1 METYQSDVVA
11 EVYDL
16 LSPYPIALQL
26 PHVKL
31 LDPSGR
37 LLCTVMSVR
46 LSFARVWFCNVL
58 ADFAARKA
66 AKFSLL
72 ERVEIRDN
80 GDFFFYPVSLSTYQT
95 LVPAPPLHSGK
106 HYDNVKT
113 VTVRLD

>member
-46 LSFARVWFCNVL
+46 RSFARVWFCNVL
-58 ADFAARKA
+58 ADFTARKA
-66 AKFSLL
+66 VKLSLL

-80 GDFFFYPVSLSTYQT
+80 GDLFFYPVSLATYKT
-95 LVPAPPLHSGK
+95 LVPAAPLHSGK

>member
-1 METYQSDVVA
+1 METYHTDVVA

-26 PHVKL
+26 PHIKL

-37 LLCTVMSVR
+37 LLCTVVSVR
-46 LSFARVWFCNVL
+46 RSFARVWFCNVL
-58 ADFAARKA
+58 ANFEARKA